1 MKSWFA
7 ANIDTNKGLSGPFYL
22 VMFPPFARV
31 AMHRLRRPPPWAAH
45 SAPPAVGLLTEN
57 SVKESGFKN
66 HQTDPECP
74 LGLE

>member
-1 MKSWFA
+1 M
-7 ANIDTNKGLSGPFYL
+7 
-22 VMFPPFARV
+22 
-31 AMHRLRRPPPWAAH
+31 RRPPPWAAQ